1 MRRHLLLQKAIILSL
16 LLLVPAA
23 SAAAK
28 DNWMSVRSQNFT
40 VIGNT
45 GEGDLKKLA
54 IKLEQFRRVLS
65 QLYPNA
71 KISTPVPTTIILF
84 KDQRSFDPFK
94 PKYRGKTAKL
104 VDGYFRQGD
113 DVNYI
118 VLTKELGGADPFHVI
133 FHEFEHFVVHNNITH
148 APPWLDEG
156 LAEFYSTFET
166 QSELKVRL
174 GIPTAWHIS
183 TLRDKP
189 LLPLK
194 TLLTVDRN
202 SPHYN
207 ERDKVGIFYAESWVL
222 VHYLM
227 LSDEGKRQGQL
238 TRYISQMNTGMSE
251 EENFRQSFGTDY
263 KTMEDEL
270 RSYVRKFLFP
280 VIDIAF
286 KQLDF
291 VKDIQSA
298 PLSEAE
304 ANYYLGD
311 LQLHGNYQNEAEE
324 LLQKS
329 LALDPGFALSRI
341 SLSMLRLRQQRLDEA
356 KKFAQE
362 AISLSPG
369 NYLGYL
375 YYAEALMQE
384 KQYEEAIKTYKQAA
398 LLKPDA
404 WRIHAG
410 LAHAYLALGQDSEAS
425 KAFSAALRLEPRT
438 SYLNRIYSYTAL
450 RMGRGSLA
458 AVNAAIYLR
467 REGWR
472 DKHSL
477 YMALVVHY
485 GYRMSKQTK
494 EAAKVLEDSTA
505 LGDTSGWPYPVIEY
519 LQQKLTADELLARA
533 TDNDKQTE
541 AHAYIGLALSL
552 NGEREAALEHLR
564 WVRENGN
571 RGFIEYPLALS
582 EIARLEAAAH

>member
-1 MRRHLLLQKAIILSL
+1 MRRHLLLKAIIGCL
-16 LLLVPAA
+16 LLLAPVCA
-23 SAAAK
+23 SAK
-28 DNWMSVRSQNFT
+28 ENWMSVRSQNFT
-40 VIGNT
+40 LIGNT
-45 GEGDLKKLA
+45 SEGDLKKLA
-54 IKLEQFRRVLS
+54 IKLEQFRHVLS
-65 QLYPNA
+65 QLFPSA
-71 KISTPVPTTIILF
+71 KIATPIPTTIILF

-94 PKYRGKTAKL
+94 PKYQGKTAKQ
-104 VDGYFRQGD
+104 VAGYFRSGD

-118 VLTKELGGADPFHVI
+118 VLTKELGGSNPFEVI
-133 FHEFEHFVVHNNITH
+133 FHEFEHFVIHNNVTN

-156 LAEFYSTFET
+156 LAEFYSTFEA

-174 GIPTAWHIS
+174 GTPTPWHIG
-183 TLRDKP
+183 TLRERD

-194 TLLTVDRN
+194 TLLTVDRK
-202 SPHYN
+202 SPYYN

-227 LSDEGKRQGQL
+227 LANDGKRQGQL
-238 TRYISQMNTGMSE
+238 TRYISQMNSGMSA
-251 EENFRQSFGTDY
+251 EENFRQSFETDY

-280 VIDIAF
+280 VIDITF

-311 LQLHGNYQNEAEE
+311 LQVHGNLQKEAEE

-341 SLSMLRLRQQRLDEA
+341 SLSVLRFRQGRLDEG
-356 KKFAQE
+356 KKLVQE
-362 AISLSPG
+362 AIALDPK

-375 YYAEALMQE
+375 YYAEVLTEE
-384 KQYEEAIKTYKQAA
+384 KQYEEAIKAYKQAA

-410 LAHAYLALGQDSEAS
+410 LAQVYLALGQDAEAS
-425 KAFSAALRLEPRT
+425 KAFSAALRLDPKN

-450 RMGRGSLA
+450 RMARGSLA
-458 AVNAAIYLR
+458 AVNAMIYIR
-467 REGWR
+467 RQGWR
-472 DKHSL
+472 DEHSL
-477 YMALVVHY
+477 YMAMVTHY
-485 GYRMSKQTK
+485 GYRMAKQTN
-494 EAAKVLEDSTA
+494 EATKVLEDA
-505 LGDTSGWPYPVIEY
+505 AARGDTSGWPYPVIEY
-519 LQQKLTADELLARA
+519 LRHKLTADELLALA
-533 TDNDKQTE
+533 VDNDKQTE

-552 NGEREAALEHLR
+552 DGEREAALTHLR

-571 RGFIEYPLALS
+571 RDFVEYPLALS
-582 EIARLEAAAH
+582 EINRLEAETH